1 MRGGWDATGDGSTVG
16 SMAGEELRKSRFGG
30 PETGKQLEGMTER
43 MVSLFTEGLGVE
55 DGCDAVLKP
64 SG

>member
-1 MRGGWDATGDGSTVG
+1 MSGGWDATGDDSTGGSL
-16 SMAGEELRKSRFGG
+16 AGEE

-43 MVSLFTEGLGVE
+43 MMSLFTEGLGVE
-55 DGCDAVLKP
+55 DGCDEVLTP

>member
-1 MRGGWDATGDGSTVG
+1 MSGGWDATGDGSTGG
-16 SMAGEELRKSRFGG
+16 SLAGEEL
-30 PETGKQLEGMTER
+30 ETGKQLEGMTER

-55 DGCDAVLKP
+55 DGCDEVLTP

>member
-1 MRGGWDATGDGSTVG
+1 MQRG
-16 SMAGEELRKSRFGG
+16 MAPPWAQWLERNSESPGLRG
-30 PETGKQLEGMTER
+30 PKPGKQLEGMTER
-43 MVSLFTEGLGVE
+43 MVSLFTEGLGVD